1 MAIQSNSKSSKPNS
15 AKAAPAP
22 AVKAAP
28 VPAVKAAVPAP
39 KPAPKPV
46 KAPTRRVP
54 SQEEIQTRAFEIFV
68 SEGCQEGSDL
78 ENWLRA
84 EKELRLQGS

>member
-15 AKAAPAP
+15 AKAAPA
-22 AVKAAP
+22 AKAAP
-28 VPAVKAAVPAP
+28 TPAAKAAAPAP

-46 KAPTRRVP
+46 KAPARYEP
-54 SQEEIQTRAFEIFV
+54 SQEEIQTRAFELFV
-68 SEGCQEGSDL
+68 SGGCQEGNDL